1 MHCGRGGKLELKMTD
16 PIQYLTVRMNQLDEE
31 LAKNPSEENIMIIG
45 KAVSELSIVLDLLK
59 RERLLSGEPYKD
71 GDPAASVTDLKG
83 SLDY

>member
-1 MHCGRGGKLELKMTD
+1 MHCGRGGKLELNMTD
-16 PIQYLTVRMNQLDEE
+16 PIQYITVRIDQLTDE
-31 LAKNPSEENIMIIG
+31 LRKNPRNGNDLILG
-45 KAVSELSIVLDLLK
+45 KAIAELDIVLNLLK